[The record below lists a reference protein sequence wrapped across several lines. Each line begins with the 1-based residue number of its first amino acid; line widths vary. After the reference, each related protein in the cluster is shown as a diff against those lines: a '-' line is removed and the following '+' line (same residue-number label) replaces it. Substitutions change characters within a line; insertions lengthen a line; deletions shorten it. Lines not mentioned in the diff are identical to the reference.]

1 MKMRVLAVGAAVLVL
16 AGCGGGG
23 GTDAA
28 AAAGS
33 AAPAAPEA
41 RTLTVLAAASLTDV
55 FDELGTAFEAAN
67 PGVDVVLS
75 YGASSELAQQVVNGS
90 PADVFASASGTTM
103 RTVTDA
109 GLTAGPP
116 EVFARNRLQIV
127 TPPGNPAGIAAFA
140 DLTRPDLQ
148 VVVCAPQVP
157 CGAAVERIEEATGVA
172 LTPVS
177 EEPDVRATLGRVT
190 TGNADAGLVYVTD
203 VLSAGDAVTGVDFPE
218 AAEAVTD
225 YPIAVLAGASQPELA
240 RAWTDL
246 VTGPDGRAALAE
258 AGFVTGS

>member
-1 MKMRVLAVGAAVLVL
+1 MRVLAVGAAVLVL

-23 GTDAA
+23 TDAA
-28 AAAGS
+28 SAAGS
-33 AAPAAPEA
+33 AAPAAPAAPEA

-55 FDELGTAFEAAN
+55 FGGLETAFEAAN
-67 PGVDVVLS
+67 PGVDVVLG

-90 PADVFASASGTTM
+90 PADVFASASATTM

-109 GLTAGPP
+109 GLAAGPP

-240 RAWTDL
+240 QAWTDL